1 MSREK
6 DIKTFPYSYPSDAG
20 DDGAGTAKPGSSRH
34 PEKDYF
40 SHLDVFMGKISY
52 PVIIANGTTSPGCPI
67 IMYVNRAVTKVMG
80 YKPEQLLGKSI
91 TILLGPDSETAIV
104 EAFKGALLRGAP
116 FVYEL
121 PYRSTDR
128 GTVLVKWNLAPI
140 GDADK
145 SPAHWI
151 LTQKI
156 RENGEGTSQKR
167 VSELVEENKLL
178 RNRIK
183 KLQQEKKGMEESEKK
198 YRMIIQN
205 ASEGIGI
212 AQDGIF
218 KFLNEKAIEAAGI
231 PRENLISM
239 SFLNFIHP
247 DDRAMVIDRHL
258 RRMRGENP
266 PTQYSIR
273 LIGKSGKIHWL
284 KLNVLLTTWEGR
296 PATLNFITD
305 ITDHKNAE
313 EKSDE
318 LAKKLRVLSANLL
331 DAQEKERS
339 RISRELHDELGQA
352 LAFLKLR
359 ISSITAKLS
368 RGQESLR
375 KECEETREYFNQ
387 TIENVRRLARDLS
400 PSTLEDLG
408 LSAAI
413 RWLIN
418 NISQQYSIDIS
429 LYADNVVHLLSHEDQ
444 LNIYRFCQEALN
456 NVCKHSHASHAVVH
470 LEKRHGPL
478 ILKIMDNGRG
488 FNINSVLEKDFSDR
502 GMGLAT
508 MEERAYMMGA
518 SFLIRS
524 GPGIGTFISPAI
536 SPGEVKPGPGP

>member
-6 DIKTFPYSYPSDAG
+6 DIKKFPCSFPSDAT
-20 DDGAGTAKPGSSRH
+20 DDGAGMGRPGSSRH
-34 PEKDYF
+34 PGKDYF
-40 SHLDVFMGKISY
+40 SHLDVFVGKISY
-52 PVIIANGTTSPGCPI
+52 PVIIANGTASPDSPV
-67 IMYVNRAVTKVMG
+67 IMYVNRAVTKTMG
-80 YKPEQLLGKSI
+80 YRPEQLLGKSI
-91 TILLGPDSETAIV
+91 TILLGPDSETAIIGG
-104 EAFKGALLRGAP
+104 FKEALLRGVP

-121 PYRSTDR
+121 PSCSTDR
-128 GTVLVKWNLAPI
+128 GTVLVKWNLIPI
-140 GDADK
+140 GDANK

-156 RENGEGTSQKR
+156 RENADGKSEKR
-167 VSELVEENKLL
+167 ISELVEQNKLL

-183 KLQQEKKGMEESEKK
+183 KLQYEKKGLEESEEK

-205 ASEGIGI
+205 ASEGIGV

-231 PRENLISM
+231 PRENLTSM
-239 SFLNFIHP
+239 SFLNFIHS
-247 DDRAMVIDRHL
+247 DDRAMVIDRHI

-273 LIGKSGKIHWL
+273 LLGKDGKVHWL

-313 EKSDE
+313 EKSEE

-339 RISRELHDELGQA
+339 RVSRELHDELGQA

-359 ISSITAKLS
+359 IASITAKLP
-368 RGQESLR
+368 RDQKSLI

-418 NISQQYSIDIS
+418 NISQQYSINIS

-456 NVCKHSHASHAVVH
+456 NVCKHSHASHAFVH
-470 LEKRHGPL
+470 LEKGHGPL
-478 ILKIMDNGRG
+478 TLKIMDNGRG
-488 FNINSVLEKDFSDR
+488 FDINSVLGKDFSDR

-518 SFLIRS
+518 SFLLRS
-524 GPGIGTFISPAI
+524 GPGIGTFIRLQFPR
-536 SPGEVKPGPGP
+536 EKRNQDLE